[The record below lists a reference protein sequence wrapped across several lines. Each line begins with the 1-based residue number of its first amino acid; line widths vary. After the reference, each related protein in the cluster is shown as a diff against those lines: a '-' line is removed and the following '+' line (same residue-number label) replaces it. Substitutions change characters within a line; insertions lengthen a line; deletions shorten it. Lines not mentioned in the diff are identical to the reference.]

1 MIIQQFIY
9 YQQNNSYNMS
19 IFTSTAFNGNFAPG
33 VVTNGAVLLLDA
45 GNLKSYPGT
54 GATWFDLSGNGNN
67 ATLTNIQS
75 TWTGSLG
82 GYFDWPN
89 NTAHLGTITHSNS
102 LNVFNRDFT
111 IEFWCTLDV
120 AAGGTSDNEGLFVKG
135 TTINSNPGTSMLVN
149 RDFPAA
155 NWGRGGMYVNNVSG
169 FNASSGR
176 VNDPWAVNSW
186 QCIQY
191 VRQAGA
197 LTTFCN
203 LRWLWTTTNQTGNA
217 NNSTN
222 ITMGKANTSGAV
234 QYPWDGKQSF
244 FGIWN
249 RALTF
254 NELRQNYNTMANR
267 VGIAIK

>member
-1 MIIQQFIY
+1 
-9 YQQNNSYNMS
+9 MS
-19 IFTSTAFNGNFAPG
+19 IFTATALNGNFAPG
-33 VVTNGAVLLLDA
+33 VVTTGAVLLLDA

-75 TWTGSLG
+75 TWVSTLG
-82 GYFDWPN
+82 GYFDWAN
-89 NTAHLGTITHSNS
+89 NTAQVGTIAHAAS
-102 LNVFNRDFT
+102 LNIFQRDFT
-111 IEFWCTLDV
+111 IEFWCTIDA
-120 AAGGTSDNEGLFVKG
+120 AAGGTSDNMGLFVKG
-135 TTINSNPGTSMLVN
+135 TTINTNPGTAMLVN

-191 VRQAGA
+191 VRQAGQ
-197 LTTFCN
+197 LTLFCN
-203 LRWLWTTTNQTGNA
+203 LRWLQTSTNQTGNA
-217 NNSTN
+217 NNSTA
-222 ITMGKANTSGAV
+222 ITMGKGNTSGAV

-244 FGIWN
+244 MGMWN

-267 VGIAIK
+267 VGIPIK